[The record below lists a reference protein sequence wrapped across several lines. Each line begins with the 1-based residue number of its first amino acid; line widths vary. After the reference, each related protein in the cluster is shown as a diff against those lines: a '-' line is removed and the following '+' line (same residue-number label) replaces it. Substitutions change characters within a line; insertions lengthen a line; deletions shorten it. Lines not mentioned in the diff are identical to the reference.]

1 MSLVVA
7 QVAVLPVVVVSHL
20 HRARVVNSMRLPA
33 RVVESWPPCHL
44 CLVKDAQCIV
54 VIASSC
60 SVPLAIA
67 AMTRTAIV
75 IAEAAIVMA
84 IPVSGVVTGVI
95 AAIPAGKI
103 LQGHPFRVPPE
114 GNSHVTLS
122 YLFES
127 THPLPFH
134 HDHRLQPCYQSCQA
148 CIMHHVDD
156 LLRIFVGRGSFFSEQ
171 PFAMHAHGDALSN
184 QLIV

>member
-84 IPVSGVVTGVI
+84 IPVGGVVTGVI

-122 YLFES
+122 YLFEV
-127 THPLPFH
+127 HPSPYPFTT
-134 HDHRLQPCYQSCQA
+134 
-148 CIMHHVDD
+148 IT
-156 LLRIFVGRGSFFSEQ
+156 GFSRATNLAR
-171 PFAMHAHGDALSN
+171 PALCTTLTTCCAS
-184 QLIV
+184 L